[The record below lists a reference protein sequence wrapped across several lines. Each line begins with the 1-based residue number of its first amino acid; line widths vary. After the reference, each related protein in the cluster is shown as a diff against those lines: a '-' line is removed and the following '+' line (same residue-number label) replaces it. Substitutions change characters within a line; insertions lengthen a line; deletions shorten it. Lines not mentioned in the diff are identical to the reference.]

1 MLSHLIAVDDSV
13 LYVLN
18 LHHLLS
24 FAVFYDF
31 FFFLIFLSNTTS
43 TITPI

>member
-24 FAVFYDF
+24 FAVFYDD
-31 FFFLIFLSNTTS
+31 FFLIFLPHTTT